1 MKKNDAQ
8 TFEVCT
14 PLFEKKH
21 MTKKRLFLIFN
32 GTTYGHSCG
41 FSNGFIG

>member
-21 MTKKRLFLIFN
+21 MTKKKIIS
-32 GTTYGHSCG
+32 Y
-41 FSNGFIG
+41 I